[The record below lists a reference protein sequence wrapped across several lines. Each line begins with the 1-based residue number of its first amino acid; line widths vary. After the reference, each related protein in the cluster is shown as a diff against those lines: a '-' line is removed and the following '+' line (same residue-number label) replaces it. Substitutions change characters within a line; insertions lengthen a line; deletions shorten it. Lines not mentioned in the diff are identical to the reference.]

1 MQQNRRLMDD
11 NLNNLVIIVTVTLL
25 LVVLTMIFVY
35 IIFIR
40 KKTKLL
46 IDQKEKDLRFEKEL
60 ATSQV
65 EMKEQTLNYIGQ
77 ELHDDLGQKLS
88 VVRLRQNQLIP
99 KLTNAEKEELSEL
112 NELLGECIQDV
123 RNLSKTLI
131 TEQIIHFGLIESIE
145 REIERIKKL
154 RLLTIEFISQKHDI
168 DITPKHG
175 LILFRIIQE
184 SINNILKHSR
194 AKNVAIK
201 LEDDHDTLQ
210 ITITDNGK
218 GFNTNIINDG
228 SGLKNMELRAKL
240 IHAEFSIQSKLEE
253 GTKTTITYHK
263 NVP

>member
-1 MQQNRRLMDD
+1 MNEDQQNSF
-11 NLNNLVIIVTVTLL
+11 IIVFTITLL
-25 LVVLTMIFVY
+25 IIVLTMISVY
-35 IIFIR
+35 LIFIR

-46 IDQKEKDLRFEKEL
+46 IEQKEKDLHFEKEL

-131 TEQIIHFGLIESIE
+131 TEQIIHFGLVESIE

-184 SINNILKHSR
+184 SLNNILKHSR
-194 AKNVAIK
+194 AKNVSIEMIDNQDS
-201 LEDDHDTLQ
+201 LM
-210 ITITDNGK
+210 ITISDNGK

-240 IHAEFSIQSKLEE
+240 IQAEFSIQSKLEE

-263 NVP
+263 NLP

>member
-1 MQQNRRLMDD
+1 MEENK
-11 NLNNLVIIVTVTLL
+11 LVIIFTVTLL
-25 LVVLTMIFVY
+25 IIVLTMIFVY
-35 IIFIR
+35 VIFIR
-40 KKTKLL
+40 KKTTLL
-46 IDQKEKDLRFEKEL
+46 IEQKEKDLHFEKEL

-88 VVRLRQNQLIP
+88 VVRLRQNQLLT
-99 KLTNAEKEELSEL
+99 KLNNGEKEELNEL

-131 TEQIIHFGLIESIE
+131 TEQIIHFGLVESIE
-145 REIERIKKL
+145 REIQRIKKL
-154 RLLTIEFISQKHDI
+154 KLLKIEFITEKHDV

-194 AKNVAIK
+194 AKNVSIQLK
-201 LEDDHDTLQ
+201 DDHEILE
-210 ITITDNGK
+210 ITIADNGK
-218 GFNTNIINDG
+218 GFNTKEMNDG

-240 IHAEFSIQSKLEE
+240 IHAEFSIRSILEE
-253 GTKTTITYHK
+253 GTKTSIIYHK
-263 NVP
+263 NLS

>member
-1 MQQNRRLMDD
+1 M
-11 NLNNLVIIVTVTLL
+11 
-25 LVVLTMIFVY
+25 
-35 IIFIR
+35 
-40 KKTKLL
+40 
-46 IDQKEKDLRFEKEL
+46 
-60 ATSQV
+60 
-65 EMKEQTLNYIGQ
+65 
-77 ELHDDLGQKLS
+77 
-88 VVRLRQNQLIP
+88 
-99 KLTNAEKEELSEL
+99 

-145 REIERIKKL
+145 REIKRIKKL

-253 GTKTTITYHK
+253 GTKTIITYYK
-263 NVP
+263 NLP

>member
-1 MQQNRRLMDD
+1 MNDD
-11 NLNNLVIIVTVTLL
+11 KNNLVIIFTVTLL
-25 LVVLTMIFVY
+25 IIVLTMIFVY
-35 IIFIR
+35 VIFIR
-40 KKTKLL
+40 KKTTLL
-46 IDQKEKDLRFEKEL
+46 IEQKEKDLHFEKEL

-88 VVRLRQNQLIP
+88 VVRLRQNQLVT
-99 KLTNAEKEELSEL
+99 KLKDTEKEELIEL
-112 NELLGECIQDV
+112 NELLGECIQDI

-131 TEQIIHFGLIESIE
+131 TEQIIHFGLVESIE
-145 REIERIKKL
+145 REILRIQKL
-154 RLLTIEFISQKHDI
+154 KLLTIEFVTSKHDI

-194 AKNVAIK
+194 AKNVSIQ
-201 LEDDHDTLQ
+201 LEDDHERLQ
-210 ITITDNGK
+210 ITISDNGK
-218 GFNTNIINDG
+218 GFNTNSMNDG

-253 GTKTTITYHK
+253 GTKTSITYHK
-263 NVP
+263 NLP

>member
-11 NLNNLVIIVTVTLL
+11 HLNNLVIIVTVTLL
-25 LVVLTMIFVY
+25 LIVLTMIFVY

-99 KLTNAEKEELSEL
+99 KLTNAEKEELIEL

-131 TEQIIHFGLIESIE
+131 TEQIMHFGLVESIE
-145 REIERIKKL
+145 REIDKIKKL
-154 RLLTIEFISQKHDI
+154 RLLKINLMTQKHDI

-194 AKNVAIK
+194 AKNVIIL
-201 LEDDHDTLQ
+201 LEDCHETVQ

-218 GFNTNIINDG
+218 GFNTDLMNDG

-253 GTKTTITYHK
+253 GTKTTIIYHK
-263 NVP
+263 NLS

>member
-1 MQQNRRLMDD
+1 MSDD
-11 NLNNLVIIVTVTLL
+11 QNNLVIIFTVTLL
-25 LVVLTMIFVY
+25 IIVLTMIFVY
-35 IIFIR
+35 MIFIR
-40 KKTKLL
+40 KKTTLL
-46 IDQKEKDLRFEKEL
+46 IEQKEKDMRFEREL

-99 KLTNAEKEELSEL
+99 KLAGTEKEELAEL
-112 NELLGECIQDV
+112 NELLGECIQDI

-131 TEQIIHFGLIESIE
+131 TEQIIHFGLVESIE
-145 REIERIKKL
+145 REIKRIQKL
-154 RLLTIEFISQKHDI
+154 KLLDIEFFTSKHDI

-194 AKNVAIK
+194 AKNVSIQ
-201 LEDDHDTLQ
+201 LEDDQEKLQ
-210 ITITDNGK
+210 ITISDNGK
-218 GFNTNIINDG
+218 GFNTSSMNDG

-240 IHAEFSIQSKLEE
+240 IHTEFSIQSKLEE
-253 GTKTTITYHK
+253 GTKTSITYHK
-263 NVP
+263 NLP